1 MLQDP
6 GRHFLRHT
14 LATLAYRVEK
24 PLRDAPDGFAQVSVA
39 GGGRSAGELLAHL
52 SDLLEWA
59 FHMARGEHRWA
70 PMPPTTWTSDVERF
84 WAAVGALD
92 TFLASDAPLGA
103 DAESLFQGP
112 IADALTHTG
121 QLIMLRR
128 LADRPIRSEN
138 YAAAEIRAG
147 RVGRDQSAQRQEF
160 G

>member
-1 MLQDP
+1 MLPDAD
-6 GRHFLRHT
+6 RHFLRHT

-24 PLRDAPDGFAQVSVA
+24 PLRDTPDGFAGVSA
-39 GGGRSAGELLAHL
+39 GAGGRSAGQLVAHM
-52 SDLLEWA
+52 SDLLEWS

-70 PMPPTTWTSDVERF
+70 PMPPTTWESDVERF
-84 WAAVGALD
+84 WEAVAALD
-92 TFLASDAPLGA
+92 IFLASDAPLGA
-103 DAESLFQGP
+103 NAKSLFQGP

-128 LADRPIRSEN
+128 LAERPIRSEN

-147 RVGRDQSAQRQEF
+147 RVGQEQSKERQEF